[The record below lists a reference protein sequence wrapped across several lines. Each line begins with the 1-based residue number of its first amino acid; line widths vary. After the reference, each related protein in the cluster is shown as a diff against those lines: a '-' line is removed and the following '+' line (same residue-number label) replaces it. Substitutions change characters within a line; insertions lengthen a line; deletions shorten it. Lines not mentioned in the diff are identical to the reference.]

1 MSILRGFG
9 CPDKVFGVFSP
20 MDRKGICEAGRGEVS
35 TVHPTIGSGTK
46 LALEDGIA
54 LAHALTTHQDLE
66 QALICYEHERKPTV
80 EVFQEAAAYSKAY
93 FENLDRYV
101 HLQPMQLTVHLLTRS
116 LRVDYDNLRI
126 RDALFVDRFNR
137 WFADEATKTEWN
149 KERISVSA
157 P

>member
-54 LAHALTTHQDLE
+54 LAHALTTHRDLE
-66 QALICYEHERKPTV
+66 QALTSYEQERRPTV
-80 EVFQEAAAYSKAY
+80 EDLQEVAAHSKAY
-93 FENLDRYV
+93 FENLEWYI
-101 HLQPMQLTVHLLTRS
+101 HLPPMQLTFHLLTRS
-116 LRVDYDNLRI
+116 L
-126 RDALFVDRFNR
+126 
-137 WFADEATKTEWN
+137 
-149 KERISVSA
+149 
-157 P
+157 